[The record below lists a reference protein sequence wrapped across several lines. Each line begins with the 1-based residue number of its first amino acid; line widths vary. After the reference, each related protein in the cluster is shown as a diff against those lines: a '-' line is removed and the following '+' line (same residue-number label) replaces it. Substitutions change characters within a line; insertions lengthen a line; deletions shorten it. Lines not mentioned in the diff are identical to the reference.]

1 MRGPTLCHGQVGT
14 DHAVEVDSSDSNAQS
29 TSTNARDAAPR
40 NTVSRGPA
48 ACSVAMEALVLAAA
62 PPPVPLDRDTRTTG
76 RLVAGD
82 EALDESPRGFTH
94 TNHGCSRLGKGRRL
108 RTASCSRDRHPEWI
122 AGTREGRA
130 REPAPPPPAT
140 SFCHLPAVPSARSSS
155 PKTRGQSQPQSLR
168 GRSIQHRCV
177 AGWSRSPTS
186 HPHPPPP
193 LAQGAA
199 RLELK
204 LAHDPGP
211 LMSHPSGRP
220 PARPPVRLSLANY
233 LLGARVGFRGSERQ
247 PYLTSSSQQQP
258 APRL

>member
-1 MRGPTLCHGQVGT
+1 MQQAGQRTAITDGFLQQRPAPRMDCRYEGGACARAGT
-14 DHAVEVDSSDSNAQS
+14 SS
-29 TSTNARDAAPR
+29 TSDFFLSPTCGTKCALVVSKNSWVEPTPIIARPIHSAQVR
-40 NTVSRGPA
+40 RGLE
-48 ACSVAMEALVLAAA
+48 SVAHV
-62 PPPVPLDRDTRTTG
+62 PPT
-76 RLVAGD
+76 
-82 EALDESPRGFTH
+82 
-94 TNHGCSRLGKGRRL
+94 
-108 RTASCSRDRHPEWI
+108 
-122 AGTREGRA
+122 
-130 REPAPPPPAT
+130 PP
-140 SFCHLPAVPSARSSS
+140 S
-155 PKTRGQSQPQSLR
+155 
-168 GRSIQHRCV
+168 
-177 AGWSRSPTS
+177 
-186 HPHPPPP
+186 PP

>member
-1 MRGPTLCHGQVGT
+1 MKHW
-14 DHAVEVDSSDSNAQS
+14 
-29 TSTNARDAAPR
+29 
-40 NTVSRGPA
+40 
-48 ACSVAMEALVLAAA
+48 M
-62 PPPVPLDRDTRTTG
+62 
-76 RLVAGD
+76 
-82 EALDESPRGFTH
+82 
-94 TNHGCSRLGKGRRL
+94 
-108 RTASCSRDRHPEWI
+108 
-122 AGTREGRA
+122 RA
-130 REPAPPPPAT
+130 REASPTPTMDAAGWAKDGDYGRLLAAET
-140 SFCHLPAVPSARSSS
+140 GTQNGLPV
-155 PKTRGQSQPQSLR
+155 R
-168 GRSIQHRCV
+168 GRGVRE
-177 AGWSRSPTS
+177 SRHLLHQRLLSVTYLRYQVRARRLQKLVGRANPNHCEADPFSTGASRVGVGRPRPT
-186 HPHPPPP
+186 HTPLPP